1 MRTRQP
7 IPVFFSVDDNYI
19 PFLAVAI
26 RSLIDNLSE
35 PNTCRV
41 HILNTGLNEAD
52 CQKIRDM
59 ETDRVSIVFVDVSRE
74 VAPIA
79 AQLNLRDYYTAS
91 IYFRIFI
98 PSLFP
103 QYHKAI
109 YLDADI
115 VVKGDIANLYQKPV
129 GNRLLA
135 AIPDAVIASNALYRS
150 YPELGMGIPY
160 KRYFNSGV
168 MLMNLDQFRMQQI
181 QQKFIYL
188 LNTYGFDTVCPDQ
201 DYLNVLCRDQIL
213 YLDKGWNKMA
223 IDSDYDGIPFI
234 IHYNNFFKPWQYNNV
249 AYREYFWAY
258 AKETEFYEKILALRR
273 SFDWKKKMEHRKGVQ
288 QLNASVEQIIAS
300 DSNFRCILAKQPI
313 PEQLF
318 REVVYEA

>member
-35 PNTCRV
+35 PNTCRI

-52 CQKIRDM
+52 CERIRKM

-115 VVKGDIANLYQKPV
+115 VVTGDIANLYQKQMGTRLV
-129 GNRLLA
+129 GA
-135 AIPDAVIASNALYRS
+135 VSDAVVASKALYRKYS
-150 YPELGMGIPY
+150 EQGVGIPY
-160 KRYFNSGV
+160 KRYFNSGM
-168 MLMNLDQFRMQQI
+168 MLMNLDQFRLQEI
-181 QQKFIYL
+181 QKKFVYL

-201 DYLNVLCRDQIL
+201 DYLNVLCRGQIL
-213 YLDKGWNKMA
+213 YLEKGWNKMA
-223 IDSDYDGIPFI
+223 LDNDYDGIPSI
-234 IHYNNFFKPWQYNNV
+234 IHYNNFFKPWQYDNV
-249 AYREYFWAY
+249 FYREYFWDY
-258 AKETEFYEKILALRR
+258 AKETDFYDEILALRNA
-273 SFDWKKKMEHRKGVQ
+273 FNWKKKMEHRKGVQ
-288 QLNASVEQIIAS
+288 AMHTSMEHIIAS
-300 DSNFRCILAKQPI
+300 DCNFRCVLASQPI
-313 PEQLF
+313 PDPLF
-318 REVVYEA
+318 REAVYEA